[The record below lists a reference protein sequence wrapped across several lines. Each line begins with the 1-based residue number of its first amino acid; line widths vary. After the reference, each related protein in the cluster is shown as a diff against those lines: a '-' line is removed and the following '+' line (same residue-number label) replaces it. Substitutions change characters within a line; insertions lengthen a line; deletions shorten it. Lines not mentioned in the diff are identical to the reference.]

1 LEPVDENGIY
11 LVLED
16 FGLRIR
22 FAGRIR
28 WEGKQGRL
36 VIMYVSGKWFA
47 YLPIEVGR
55 EPQNRIRRAMLDLTT
70 GIGGVGL
77 LTLRV

>member
-1 LEPVDENGIY
+1 MEPVDENGIY

-36 VIMYVSGKWFA
+36 VIMYISGKNGS
-47 YLPIEVGR
+47 PIY
-55 EPQNRIRRAMLDLTT
+55 Q
-70 GIGGVGL
+70 
-77 LTLRV
+77 

>member
-1 LEPVDENGIY
+1 LEPVDENEGY

-22 FAGRIR
+22 FAGRIK

-36 VIMYVSGKWFA
+36 EIVYVNGRWYA

-55 EPQNRIRRAMLDLTT
+55 EPQNRIRRAM
-70 GIGGVGL
+70 
-77 LTLRV
+77 

>member
-11 LVLED
+11 FVLED

-36 VIMYVSGKWFA
+36 VIMYVSGKMVRLSTNRGWEGA
-47 YLPIEVGR
+47 TEIE
-55 EPQNRIRRAMLDLTT
+55 
-70 GIGGVGL
+70 
-77 LTLRV
+77 